1 MATYGQYDTAYKPS
15 GALGAVYSGQNAA
28 NLEQQNQLANLAD
41 LFDLRQKG
49 ITADTG
55 EFDLGEKQYKAQS
68 ERLAADVAGKLSST
82 QLKTPGYFQGRVAG
96 VMGEDQ
102 SKAATGTYDT
112 AVLPS
117 KTTAGIATNELGASE
132 SRYKQLATTLST
144 LDSIATGQGNMAAVQ
159 YVMQNF
165 KDPQQRDTYL
175 GLIRD
180 GQLPTLVEHMAL
192 NAPSQIQKREDLN
205 TQGKTSRDVA
215 AITARSYEYTAD
227 RNYNAAVIAAGKGE
241 LAIAIAAAKQSH
253 DTFKAALD
261 ETQASLDS
269 FLKEDQQ
276 SQKYKDLVTQKTA
289 LRQKMIDAS
298 DLLIKMSKQPQP
310 ELIPPRGAGKG
321 NASGTTHVVSKPA
334 YPGVA
339 EGTATVVRDAN
350 GKLVISPQ

>member
-28 NLEQQNQLANLAD
+28 NLEQQNQLATIAD
-41 LFDLRQKG
+41 IFDQRQKDL
-49 ITADTG
+49 TYRSG
-55 EFDLGEKQYKAQS
+55 EFKLGEEQYAAPNVRATS
-68 ERLAADVAGKLSST
+68 DLAGATARSQNTPQFLASQNAGL
-82 QLKTPGYFQGRVAG
+82 QGQWAS
-96 VMGEDQ
+96 Q
-102 SKAATGTYDT
+102 AAKGAVDT
-112 AVLPS
+112 ALQPS
-117 KTTAGIATNELGASE
+117 AITAGIASNESGASE

-144 LDSIATGQGNMAAVQ
+144 LDSIATGQGNIAAVQ

-192 NAPSQIQKREDLN
+192 NAPIQIQKREEL
-205 TQGKTSRDVA
+205 TIQGKTQRDVA
-215 AITARSYEYTAD
+215 AINARSYEYTAD
-227 RNYNAAVIAAGKGE
+227 KNYNAAVIAAGKGE

-261 ETQASLDS
+261 EAQASLDA
-269 FLKEDQQ
+269 FRKEDQQ
-276 SQKYKDLVTQKTA
+276 SQKYKDLVAQKTT

-310 ELIPPRGAGKG
+310 ELIPPRGAGAG

-339 EGTATVVRDAN
+339 EGTATVVRDAS
-350 GKLVISPQ
+350 GKLVIAPQ